1 MYVCVC
7 GCLATYVMRAVAK
20 EELYGMSLMLKN
32 VHTCTY
38 STGQK
43 KLLQ

>member
-20 EELYGMSLMLKN
+20 EELYGMSLMLEECPYMY
-32 VHTCTY
+32 VQY
-38 STGQK
+38 RPK
-43 KLLQ
+43 KS